1 MMNEDLMRMHGP
13 GEDRDFRRAA
23 LWSWIEPRLV
33 PGRAIDVGGGA
44 GYMTRRLVASGFP
57 TVLAEPDAALY
68 EFSELSLPPGAD
80 LRVVQ
85 ESAEEL
91 DPGELGQF
99 ENVVC
104 LDVLEHIERDTAAL
118 VNIARILAPPG
129 RMIISVPAV
138 PALFGKRDVAY
149 GHYRRYSAD
158 SLSRLIRDAGLTMVE
173 MTHWNALGLAP
184 YFFFERVLRRP
195 INDSLRQN
203 AGGALQSMTRRAL
216 IRWLTWEGRIKLP
229 VGLSL
234 LAVVRL
240 PSDPS

>member
-23 LWSWIEPRLV
+23 LWPWIERRLV
-33 PGRAIDVGGGA
+33 QGRAIDVGGGS
-44 GYMTRRLVASGFP
+44 GYMTRRLLASGFS

-68 EFSELSLPPGAD
+68 QFSAVNLPPAVD

-91 DPGELGQF
+91 DPMELGMF

-104 LDVLEHIERDTAAL
+104 LDVLEHIERDAAAL
-118 VNIARILAPPG
+118 ANIARILAPAG
-129 RMIISVPAV
+129 RMIISVPAG

-149 GHYRRYSAD
+149 GHYRRYSTS
-158 SLSRLIRDAGLTMVE
+158 SLSQLITDAGLATVE
-173 MTHWNALGLAP
+173 LTHWNALGLAP
-184 YFFFERVLRRP
+184 YVFSERVLRRP

-203 AGGALQSMTRRAL
+203 PGGPLQTLARRAL
-216 IRWLTWEGRIKLP
+216 VRWLTWEGRIGLP

-240 PSDPS
+240 PTDRP